1 MENQAPKQN
10 QSVPVA
16 SAKNRILT
24 KEKLCK
30 RRWQGLSSCEFCGLF
45 ESTDHLF
52 FKCSVARY
60 IWRVVQIAL
69 NLHTIPT
76 STDDLFGPWIHS
88 FSKIDR
94 NVVMFGCGAVLWSI
108 WRTRNDKV
116 FNGKM
121 LADPSD
127 AVFFVLFLVGYLG
140 YTAEKEGKK
149 NSGARKLANPKDGK

>member
-30 RRWQGLSSCEFCGLF
+30 RRWQGLSSCEFCG
-45 ESTDHLF
+45 
-52 FKCSVARY
+52 
-60 IWRVVQIAL
+60 
-69 NLHTIPT
+69 
-76 STDDLFGPWIHS
+76 
-88 FSKIDR
+88 
-94 NVVMFGCGAVLWSI
+94 
-108 WRTRNDKV
+108 KV

-121 LADPSD
+121 LADPSN